1 MYTNANSVDKV
12 DTLSFLQD
20 QTLGINALKSQNF
33 EIFQA
38 MCEGKKKQ
46 VKQWDSTHQSWD
58 QSCHQLRS
66 SCRGR
71 PAHRSRP
78 APAPEG
84 EVV

>member
-38 MCEGKKKQ
+38 MCEGKKKAS
-46 VKQWDSTHQSWD
+46 KAMGFNS
-58 QSCHQLRS
+58 
-66 SCRGR
+66 
-71 PAHRSRP
+71 
-78 APAPEG
+78 PELGSELPSASVLLSG
-84 EVV
+84 EACS